1 MSKYYVLSLVVFIYC
16 IFLQQQQKSVLI
28 NLPYTYLFVDLEMVD
43 SVEVKELAS
52 RSKKLK
58 EALLEEVRS
67 FYSAWSD
74 RLSLMTKRHK
84 EEQKKLIARGM
95 DIKFLSTVVSKNIT
109 L

>member
-1 MSKYYVLSLVVFIYC
+1 MYARLLKPCSIHFIVF
-16 IFLQQQQKSVLI
+16 FLQQQKKCIMI
-28 NLPYTYLFVDLEMVD
+28 NFPHTYLFVDLEMVD

-52 RSKKLK
+52 RSKRLK
-58 EALLEEVRS
+58 EALLDEVRS

-84 EEQKKLIARGM
+84 EEQKKLLARG
-95 DIKFLSTVVSKNIT
+95 IYIQFLSTVVSKNIT